1 MEYSHTLSANE
12 FQPLPGPPP
21 PGVDPLPP
29 HSVRKSNMNPIKL
42 QIMDEHPAVR
52 QALEVRLRSSAHL
65 NIVAVDDNLT
75 AALHHTHEL
84 APDIVLLGLK
94 STRKL
99 SPYLLA
105 DVVKQLVAAHV
116 GVIVLT
122 SYEDVV
128 EREVLLQAGAN
139 RYLLKNINSS
149 RLIAE
154 LETVA
159 KEIHA
164 H

>member
-1 MEYSHTLSANE
+1 MQK
-12 FQPLPGPPP
+12 F
-21 PGVDPLPP
+21 
-29 HSVRKSNMNPIKL
+29 NMNPIKL

-52 QALEVRLRSSAHL
+52 QALEVRLRSSTHL
-65 NIVAVDDNLT
+65 HIVAVDDNL
-75 AALHHTHEL
+75 AEALQHTREL
-84 APDIVLLGLK
+84 APDIILLGLK

-99 SPYLLA
+99 SPYVLA
-105 DVVKQLVAAHV
+105 SMVKQLAAANV

-128 EREVLLQAGAN
+128 EREVLLQAGAR

-159 KEIHA
+159 GEMHLQRQ
-164 H
+164 

>member
-1 MEYSHTLSANE
+1 MEYSSILSSNE

-21 PGVDPLPP
+21 PGVDPLP

-75 AALHHTHEL
+75 AALQHTREL
-84 APDIVLLGLK
+84 APDIILLGLK

-105 DVVKQLVAAHV
+105 EVVKQLVAAHV

-164 H
+164 P